1 MKGIGVSLLLTLSA
15 VTLPGSS
22 HMQFQWTEGARR
34 LEVTAR
40 GAVEFADDDRD
51 VKSLSPDGYFRIE
64 ENYLLLFSGRRYE
77 VTADS
82 TGRLTHTYF
91 DHDRAKRLDSQGQAW
106 LMGIMPEVIRKTGL
120 GAVPRL
126 QRILK
131 KGGPSAVLSEI
142 SRIRD
147 DEPKRIYLQEFITRA
162 NLNPDQLSSAMLQ
175 ARKIGSD
182 EEKAGLLEAVA
193 PYFLKDNLR
202 EAIFQAAGT
211 IGSDEEHSHALLE
224 LIKRDAGTVALRL
237 AAKSAGHIGSD
248 EEKAKVLVDIAGRYK
263 GDREVGRSLLSSAGT
278 IGSDEERRHV
288 LSAVLTNGGS
298 DREIPVEALRLAAGI
313 GSDEEKAAVLLQ
325 AAPLFADA
333 DMARRPFFDAAGTI
347 GSDEQRRHVLSAVLK
362 RSGLSGATLAAVA
375 TCAKA
380 MGSDEEKAGVL
391 AEMATGSLQSPA
403 ARAAF
408 FEAVNT
414 IGSDDERKRVLLA
427 VARHA
432 GNGAETAI
440 EMAKS
445 AKAMGPDEDKAA
457 VLVELAGSSFQE
469 ERLRDAF
476 FTAVDSIGS
485 DDERGKVLSAVL
497 IRRGVSKDVVI
508 RVIGSAAKIPSDE
521 IKTRVLAQAIGASL
535 VDPQVRTAFQ
545 KALESI
551 QSDGEYRRLMSAM
564 SKSGAEAR

>member
-1 MKGIGVSLLLTLSA
+1 MKGIGVSLLLALSA

-22 HMQFQWTEGARR
+22 HVQFQWTEGGRR
-34 LEVTAR
+34 LEVSAR

-82 TGRLTHTYF
+82 TGRLTRTYF
-91 DHDRAKRLDSQGQAW
+91 DHERAKPPDSQGQAW

-131 KGGPSAVLSEI
+131 QGGPSAALSEI

-147 DEPKRIYLQEFITRA
+147 DEPKRTYLQELITRA

-175 ARKIGSD
+175 ARKISSD

-202 EAIFQAAGT
+202 ESIFQAVGT
-211 IGSDEEHSHALLE
+211 IGSDEEHSHVLLE
-224 LIKRDAGTVALRL
+224 LIKRDSGREALRL

-263 GDREVGRSLLSSAGT
+263 GDREVGPSLLSSAAT

-288 LSAVLTNGGS
+288 LSAVLKGVGS

-313 GSDEEKAAVLLQ
+313 GSDEEKAAVLIL
-325 AAPLFADA
+325 AAPRIVDT
-333 DMARRPFFDAAGTI
+333 DMARRAFFDAAGSI
-347 GSDEQRRHVLSAVLK
+347 GSDEQRHKVLSAVLK
-362 RSGLSGATLAAVA
+362 RPGLSDATLAAVA
-375 TCAKA
+375 TSAKA

-391 AEMATGSLQSPA
+391 AEMATGSLQSPV

-414 IGSDDERKRVLLA
+414 IGSDDERKRVLLLTA
-427 VARHA
+427 HHA
-432 GNGAETAI
+432 GNSAETAI
-440 EMAKS
+440 EVAKS
-445 AKAMGPDEDKAA
+445 ARSMGSDEDKAA
-457 VLVELAGSSFQE
+457 VLVELAGSSFQD

-476 FTAVDSIGS
+476 FTAVDGIGS
-485 DDERGKVLSAVL
+485 ERRARQSVVGAAHQA
-497 IRRGVSKDVVI
+497 RRKQRGGHPRD
-508 RVIGSAAKIPSDE
+508 RIGGQNP
-521 IKTRVLAQAIGASL
+521 
-535 VDPQVRTAFQ
+535 VRRDQ
-545 KALESI
+545 NP
-551 QSDGEYRRLMSAM
+551 G
-564 SKSGAEAR
+564 SGAGDWRIPG